1 MKKDKMKVLELNTN
15 QLLEVEFDNCDVI
28 KAMLQTCYAFSDDYP
43 VVDVDVAI
51 KTLQAWFVGYKAT
64 GNRVFIFKN
73 GTCITD
79 EKKRI
84 KDLSSVIW
92 RLRLERD

>member
-1 MKKDKMKVLELNTN
+1 MLIAELNTG
-15 QLLEVEFDNCDVI
+15 QLLEVEFDSCDLVKNMI
-28 KAMLQTCYAFSDDYP
+28 QTCFAFPEDYP
-43 VVDVDVAI
+43 SVDFEVAN
-51 KTLQAWFVGYKAT
+51 KTFQAWFVGYKAT
-64 GNRVFIFKN
+64 GNRVFMLKS

-84 KDLSSVIW
+84 KDISKVIW